1 MPFKLPDL
9 PYAKNAL
16 DPYISKETLEYH
28 HDKHH
33 QTYVDKLNKLIEG
46 TPFEKKSLEEIIR
59 ESEVSGGIFNNA
71 AQSWNHTFYWQ
82 CMSPNGSRYPSGE
95 LATAIKEYFG
105 SIEKFKELFIN
116 IANNHFA
123 SGWAWLVK
131 SKAGKLE
138 ILSAVNAGNPMTD
151 DKKPLL
157 TCDVWEHAYYIDTR
171 NDRPKYVNNFWQVI
185 NWNFV
190 EENFES

>member
-1 MPFKLPDL
+1 MPFTLPDL
-9 PYAKNAL
+9 PYSKDAL
-16 DPYISKETLEYH
+16 DPYISIETLEYH

-33 QTYVDKLNKLIEG
+33 RTYVDKLNKLIDG
-46 TPFEKKSLEEIIR
+46 THFEKKSLEEIIR
-59 ESEVSGGIFNNA
+59 ESQGGIFNNA

-82 CMSPNGSRYPSGE
+82 CMSPNGGKYPSDK
-95 LATAIKEYFG
+95 LASAIKEYFG
-105 SIEKFKELFIN
+105 SIEEFKELFISM
-116 IANNHFA
+116 ANNHFA
-123 SGWAWLVK
+123 SGWTWLVK
-131 SKAGKLE
+131 NKAGKLE
-138 ILSAVNAGNPMTD
+138 VLSTANAGNPIID

-171 NDRPKYVNNFWQVI
+171 NDRSKYVNNFWQVI

>member
-1 MPFKLPDL
+1 MSFKLPDL
-9 PYAKNAL
+9 PYAKDAL
-16 DPYISKETLEYH
+16 DPYISKETIEYH
-28 HDKHH
+28 YDKHH
-33 QTYVDKLNKLIEG
+33 RAYVDKLNKLIEG
-46 TPFEKKSLEEIIR
+46 TAFEKRSLEEIIR
-59 ESEVSGGIFNNA
+59 ESKVGDIFNNA

-82 CMSPNGSRYPSGE
+82 CMSPNGRKYPSGK
-95 LATAIKEYFG
+95 LALAIKEYFG
-105 SIEKFKELFIN
+105 SIEKFKELF
-116 IANNHFA
+116 ANAANKHFA

-131 SKAGKLE
+131 NKAEKLE
-138 ILSAVNAGNPMTD
+138 ILSATNADNPMMD

-185 NWNFV
+185 NWDFV